1 MMEEKEFRKPTTEE
15 LAILNKLLEADFAG
29 AKELRQ
35 QVDGLVV
42 KKVDENGSLRLHVST
57 EVFGQVTHSVPV
69 EGSYS
74 KTKSTDPFEP
84 RVHFLLHVLA
94 GALNELEIYTDD
106 DSPLEHLPNAGAL
119 EVETY
124 PAAES
129 E

>member
-1 MMEEKEFRKPTTEE
+1 MPEQEFRKPTPEE
-15 LAILNKLLEADFAG
+15 LAILNKLLEADFPG

-42 KKVDENGSLRLHVST
+42 KKVDDNGSLHLHVST

-84 RVHFLLHVLA
+84 RVHFLLHVL
-94 GALNELEIYTDD
+94 GGVLNELEIYTDD
-106 DSPLEHLPNAGAL
+106 DSPLDRLPAARDL
-119 EVETY
+119 EIETFA
-124 PAAES
+124 AAES